1 MNTRITN
8 QRIKIL
14 NYLKSVNT
22 HPSAEMVYN
31 NVVKELPQI
40 TLATVYRNLNL
51 LAERGDVLRLEVE
64 SEYRYDGNTGFH
76 QHLICKKCKK
86 IIDIFQKNIPEDIT
100 KKIKNKEF
108 TTESVIVVF
117 YGYCKKCGE

>member
-1 MNTRITN
+1 MITRMTN

-14 NYLKSVNT
+14 DYLKSIDN
-22 HPSAEMVYN
+22 HPSAEMVYD
-31 NVVKELPQI
+31 NVVKELPKI

-51 LAERGDVLRLEVE
+51 LAEQGEILKLEVG
-64 SEYRYDGNTGFH
+64 SEYRYDRNIGFH

-86 IIDIFQKNIPEDIT
+86 IIDIFQKNIPEDTI

-108 TTESVIVVF
+108 TTESVIVIF